1 METIA
6 EVVLVHKVYMQYVQR
21 ECSYVPRSCG
31 LLLTRG
37 ANDKQGATMAKASTT
52 VVARIVGA
60 V

>member
-1 METIA
+1 MRMFC
-6 EVVLVHKVYMQYVQR
+6 MQTHG
-21 ECSYVPRSCG
+21 EKPHCSYVPRSCG

-37 ANDKQGATMAKASTT
+37 ANDKQGAAMAKASTA